1 MLSKKQSLKK
11 AEKELNFS
19 KNEGT
24 ESQVDKYKEQFM
36 PTKEEEDELK
46 DSFVM
51 LSDSED
57 E

>member
-1 MLSKKQSLKK
+1 
-11 AEKELNFS
+11 
-19 KNEGT
+19 
-24 ESQVDKYKEQFM
+24 M

-57 E
+57 EQEKGGFFSKLGSLVTEG